1 MRLADVPFGVADE
14 LVFVGTPND
23 VAALAVDELRH
34 RVLLVVGNR
43 IIVDR
48 PGCRYLGETLAGTR
62 IHLCGRLT
70 AGVAGRRIEDELPG
84 RQGKLLFAY
93 LVANRLRAAA
103 RAELID
109 ALWADELP
117 SNPESALSALLSKLR
132 RLVEIDGRRDVRLVL
147 PEGAWVDVEAA
158 SEALHSAEAAAA
170 RNDAIAAYG
179 PARVAQH
186 IGARTFLAGEQATWI
201 EEERRRIEDLHA
213 RALELV
219 AHASLV
225 IGGSEIDTAGRAARA
240 LIAAA
245 PYRESGY
252 RLQMQVFE
260 AQGNRA
266 EALQLYDRLRTL
278 LREELGAAPSEATQE
293 LHRVLLGG

>member
-1 MRLADVPFGVADE
+1 MSLADVPLRIADE
-14 LVFVGTPND
+14 LVLIGAPND
-23 VAALAVDELRH
+23 VAALAIDQLRH
-34 RVLLVVGNR
+34 RCLLNSGTP

-48 PGCRYLGETLAGTR
+48 APCRYLGETLAGTR

-70 AGVAGRRIEDELPG
+70 ADVAGRRIEDELPG

-93 LVANRLRAAA
+93 LVVNRMRGAS
-103 RAELID
+103 RAELTD
-109 ALWADELP
+109 RLWGVELP
-117 SNPESALSALLSKLR
+117 AHPESALSALLSKLR
-132 RLVEIDGRRDVRLVL
+132 RLVEIDGRSDVRLVL
-147 PEGAWVDVEAA
+147 PDHAWVDVEAA
-158 SEALHSAEAAAA
+158 SEAVHTAEAAAA
-170 RNDAIAAYG
+170 RGDATAAYG

-186 IGARTFLAGEQATWI
+186 IGARTFLSGEQATWI
-201 EEERRRIEDLHA
+201 DEERRRLEDLYV

-219 AHASLV
+219 ANASLV

-278 LREELGAAPSEATQE
+278 LRDDLGAAPSNATQA
-293 LHRVLLGG
+293 LHRTLLGG

>member
-1 MRLADVPFGVADE
+1 MSFADVPFGVANE
-14 LVFVGTPND
+14 LLLVRAAND
-23 VAALAVDELRH
+23 VAALAVDQLRH
-34 RVLLVVGNR
+34 GCLLESGIR

-48 PGCRYLGETLAGTR
+48 APCRYVGETLAETR
-62 IHLCGRLT
+62 IHLCGRLS
-70 AGVAGRRIEDELPG
+70 ADVAGRRIEHELPG

-93 LVANRLRAAA
+93 LVVNRMRAAP
-103 RAELID
+103 RTELAD
-109 ALWADELP
+109 ALWAEELP
-117 SNPESALSALLSKLR
+117 GNPESALSALLSKLR
-132 RLVEIDGRRDVRLVL
+132 RQVELEGRSDVRLVL
-147 PEGAWVDVEAA
+147 PEGAWVDIEAA
-158 SEALHSAEAAAA
+158 SEAVHAAEAAAA
-170 RNDAIAAYG
+170 RSDAIAAYG

-186 IGARTFLAGEQATWI
+186 IGARPFLAGEEATWI
-201 EEERRRIEDLHA
+201 DEERRRLEDLYV
-213 RALELV
+213 RSLELV
-219 AHASLV
+219 ANASLV

-278 LREELGAAPSEATQE
+278 LRDELGAAPSNATQE
-293 LHRVLLGG
+293 LHRTLLGG